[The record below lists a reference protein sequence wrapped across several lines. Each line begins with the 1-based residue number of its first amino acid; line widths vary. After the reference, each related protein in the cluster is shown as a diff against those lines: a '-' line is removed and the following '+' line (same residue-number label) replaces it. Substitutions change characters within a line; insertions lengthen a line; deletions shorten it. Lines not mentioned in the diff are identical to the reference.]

1 MLAARADIEEQ
12 PRESGVRLVTPDPGE
27 RVRALVQGHFDF
39 LTRTLQHLGLPPA
52 DVDDAVQQVLVIATR
67 KIDLIERGRE
77 AAFLFSTA
85 RRVAA
90 NAHRRLASRRKHE
103 RLDEMALLGAPDAA
117 LDPEQRVVDRE
128 ARERVEQVLESMPAE
143 LREVFVLFELEGL
156 TQATIAEV
164 LGIPSGTVASRL
176 RRARTELELCAHRL
190 R

>member
-1 MLAARADIEEQ
+1 MLAARAEFEDR
-12 PRESGVRLVTPDPGE
+12 PRESGVRLIAPDPNE
-27 RVRALVQGHFDF
+27 RIRAIAQGRLDF
-39 LTRTLQHLGLPPA
+39 LSRTLLNLGIPGS
-52 DVDDAVQQVLVIATR
+52 DVDDAVQQVLVIVAR

-90 NAHRRLASRRKHE
+90 NAHRRLASRRKRE
-103 RLDEMALLGAPDAA
+103 RLDEAALLSAPDAA

-128 ARERVEQVLESMPAE
+128 ARERVEQVLAAMSPD

-164 LGIPSGTVASRL
+164 LAIPSGTVASRL
-176 RRARTELELCAHRL
+176 RRARVELELCAERF